1 MVMIWFDMDGT
12 IANLYGV
19 DNWLPMLREYNPAPY
34 AEAEVMLNMSLLAR
48 YLNKLQTVGY
58 GIGIISWLSKNS
70 TAEYDEAVT
79 AAKLS
84 WLNQHLKSVD
94 FDEIHIVEYGTPK
107 TAFRETDEDILF
119 DDEERNREEWGDD
132 SYLPDDI
139 IEQLKNLLRDA
150 E

>member
-48 YLNKLQTVGY
+48 YLNKLRAVGY

-79 AAKLS
+79 TAKLN
-84 WLNQHLKSVD
+84 WLHQHLRSVD
-94 FDEIHIVEYGTPK
+94 FDEIHIVDYGTPK
-107 TAFRETDEDILF
+107 TSFRETEDDILF
-119 DDEERNREEWGDD
+119 DDEARNREEWGEE
-132 SYLPDDI
+132 SFLPDNIMDI
-139 IEQLKNLLRDA
+139 LKDLLNDA

>member
-48 YLNKLQTVGY
+48 YLNKLRAVGY
-58 GIGIISWLSKNS
+58 GVGIISWLSKNS

-79 AAKLS
+79 TAKLN
-84 WLNQHLKSVD
+84 WLHQHLRSVD
-94 FDEIHIVEYGTPK
+94 FDEIHIVDYGTPK
-107 TAFRETDEDILF
+107 TSFRETEQDILF
-119 DDEERNREEWGDD
+119 DDEARNREEWGEE
-132 SYLPDDI
+132 SFLPDDI
-139 IEQLKNLLRDA
+139 MYILKDLLNDA

>member
-34 AEAEVMLNMSLLAR
+34 AKAEVMMNMSLLAR
-48 YLNKLQTVGY
+48 YLNKLRAVGY
-58 GIGIISWLSKNS
+58 GVGIISWLSKNS

-79 AAKLS
+79 TAKLN
-84 WLNQHLKSVD
+84 WLHQHLRSVD
-94 FDEIHIVEYGTPK
+94 FDEIHIVDYGTPK
-107 TAFRETDEDILF
+107 TSFRETEDDILF
-119 DDEERNREEWGDD
+119 DDEAQNREEWGEE
-132 SYLPDDI
+132 SFLPDDI
-139 IEQLKNLLRDA
+139 MDILKDLLNDA